1 MIARFI
7 GQDGS
12 MGFRTGK
19 KYVITLDQGGQHNW
33 IWVKEMFGR
42 SCPYES
48 MEALERNW
56 DIEKYL
62 NKRPPTLN
70 GFRL

>member
-7 GQDGS
+7 GQNGS

-19 KYVITLDQGGQHNW
+19 KYVITLDQGGSYNW

-42 SCPYES
+42 NCPYES
-48 MEALERNW
+48 MEALEQNW
-56 DIEKYL
+56 ELPIKKFQPLPKY
-62 NKRPPTLN
+62 R
-70 GFRL
+70 

>member
-12 MGFRTGK
+12 LGFRTGK

-48 MEALERNW
+48 IDALERNW
-56 DIEKYL
+56 ELPLKKFHPATQY
-62 NKRPPTLN
+62 R
-70 GFRL
+70 

>member
-7 GQDGS
+7 GQNGS
-12 MGFRTGK
+12 MGFKTGK
-19 KYVITLDQGGQHNW
+19 KYVISLDQGGKNNW

-42 SCPYES
+42 ACPYES
-48 MEALERNW
+48 IEAVARNW